1 MIVVEEVN
9 NKLQKLPLAAQ
20 EEVLH
25 FIEFMAQKFE
35 RKDDENKQWSEFS
48 LNQAMRGME
57 DENTPD
63 YTEADLKEK
72 WR

>member
-1 MIVVEEVN
+1 MIVAEQVN
-9 NKLQKLPLAAQ
+9 DKLQKLPIAAQ

-25 FIEFMAQKFE
+25 FIEFLAQKYVE
-35 RKDDENKQWSEFS
+35 NGDEDKQWSEFS
-48 LNQAMRGME
+48 LAQATRGLE
-57 DENTPD
+57 DEDFPE

>member
-1 MIVVEEVN
+1 MQVAEEVT

-25 FIEFMAQKFE
+25 FVEFIAQKCE
-35 RKDDENKQWSEFS
+35 LKENEDEQWSRFS
-48 LNQAMRGME
+48 LAQAMRGLE
-57 DENTPD
+57 DEDTSD
-63 YTEADLKEK
+63 YSEADLKEK